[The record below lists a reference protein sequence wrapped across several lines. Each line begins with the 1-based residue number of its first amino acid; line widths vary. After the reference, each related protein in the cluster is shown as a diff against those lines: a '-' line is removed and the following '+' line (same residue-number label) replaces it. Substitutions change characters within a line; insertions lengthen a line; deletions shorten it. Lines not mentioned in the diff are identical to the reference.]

1 MLHSMGISSNRDRLE
16 VVIFP
21 AISGSKGYAALL
33 NGGAEFDLDRIEST
47 ALDGGTDAI

>member
-1 MLHSMGISSNRDRLE
+1 MLHSIGIPSNRDRLE

-21 AISGSKGYAALL
+21 AI
-33 NGGAEFDLDRIEST
+33 DVDRIEST